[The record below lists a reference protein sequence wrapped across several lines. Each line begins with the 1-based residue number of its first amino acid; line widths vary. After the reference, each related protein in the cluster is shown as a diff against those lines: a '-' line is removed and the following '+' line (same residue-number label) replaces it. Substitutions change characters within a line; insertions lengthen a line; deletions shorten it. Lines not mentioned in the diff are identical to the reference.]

1 MGPARLAS
9 RPAKP
14 ASGLEGERTGQR
26 LFVADHP
33 HYHQVMATVGEIMSR
48 DVLAVESTASLVDA
62 AAQMHGRNVGA
73 VVVLSEGLLVGI
85 VTERDVLR
93 AVATRRVGSSVADV
107 MTVAPETVDADEP
120 SGQAAAV
127 MIHGGF
133 RHLPVVEGGTVVGM
147 VSIRDLVRLTVDD
160 EAPRG
165 V

>member
-1 MGPARLAS
+1 LVALGRGSYSEHAP
-9 RPAKP
+9 
-14 ASGLEGERTGQR
+14 QR
-26 LFVADHP
+26 LSVQDQP
-33 HYHQVMATVGEIMSR
+33 NYHRLMATVGEIMSR
-48 DVLAVESTASLVDA
+48 DVLAVESTSSLVDA

-73 VVVLSEGLLVGI
+73 VVVLSEGRLVGI

-93 AVATRRVGSSVADV
+93 AVATGRVGSSVADV
-107 MTVAPETVDADEP
+107 MTGAPETVDADEP
-120 SGQAAAV
+120 SGQAAAL

-133 RHLPVVEGGTVVGM
+133 RHLPVVDGATVVGM